1 MSSMERSAVS
11 AGPRAS
17 AGMERDRM
25 RIAILDE
32 ASIVCSTL
40 SFSGAGVFMRMNRG
54 FDVVVIDEAAQA
66 VEPSTLVPLAH
77 GCRQVF
83 LVGDPLQLPAT
94 VLSTEA
100 VAYGY
105 GKSLFRRFQKAGYP
119 VNLLNT
125 QYRMHP
131 EVFAHTLPNMH
142 PSHPMSLFLEFTMVH
157 SSLVLQCRHAIIS
170 CLMHNP
176 M

>member
-100 VAYGY
+100 VAYG
-105 GKSLFRRFQKAGYP
+105 
-119 VNLLNT
+119 
-125 QYRMHP
+125 
-131 EVFAHTLPNMH
+131 
-142 PSHPMSLFLEFTMVH
+142 
-157 SSLVLQCRHAIIS
+157 
-170 CLMHNP
+170 
-176 M
+176 